1 MSEWSPPSVPRQWGV
16 GIRLVY
22 ALVAVYSLM
31 VIQQFLLGVVI
42 PAVLIVSSYLLW
54 RFLVAVEAIA
64 DALQRIARQR
74 EETDEDC
81 DSCPI
86 PSWKSSLV

>member
-1 MSEWSPPSVPRQWGV
+1 MSEWSPPSVPRQWVV
-16 GIRLVY
+16 GIGLVY
-22 ALVAVYSLM
+22 AVVAVYSLL
-31 VIQQFLLGVVI
+31 VIQQILLGVVI

-74 EETDEDC
+74 EETDED
-81 DSCPI
+81 
-86 PSWKSSLV
+86 